1 MTRTPSVTWSPQAS
15 PVAFP
20 AFFSKL
26 RELLFGFSGLASR
39 GVRGFQV
46 SPALD
51 DPPVGDPPNHNSGN
65 SSRCFDRVS
74 VPFHRLRTTT
84 LSSSAIMSSMVTLK
98 SGTFLRAAPTYWI
111 APSGPGGSPGGT
123 SAPWS
128 TNSGAKFTSPM
139 PRFLRFTNSSKMIAN
154 EFLHLQVRHAGLG
167 ILDFRC
173 SRSCIHSDLPF
184 QADAA

>member
-1 MTRTPSVTWSPQAS
+1 MTRTPSVTWSRQAS
-15 PVAFP
+15 PVAFR

-26 RELLFGFSGLASR
+26 GELLFGFSGLASR

-84 LSSSAIMSSMVTLK
+84 LWSSAIMSSMVTLK
-98 SGTFLRAAPTYWI
+98 SGTFLRAARPHTGSRPPALEAVPVARPLLGLQI
-111 APSGPGGSPGGT
+111 QARSSLLRCPGFCGS
-123 SAPWS
+123 
-128 TNSGAKFTSPM
+128 
-139 PRFLRFTNSSKMIAN
+139 RI
-154 EFLHLQVRHAGLG
+154 LQK
-167 ILDFRC
+167 
-173 SRSCIHSDLPF
+173 
-184 QADAA
+184 